1 MQPLSVH
8 LCKGEK
14 YDILPVP
21 TSSNVTSSLEKF
33 LKDKTLAFK
42 GKGFVYLT
50 VHKQQPPKNI
60 YHQKCTCIDTSA
72 K

>member
-1 MQPLSVH
+1 MISFQFLRQVMLH
-8 LCKGEK
+8 L
-14 YDILPVP
+14 LLRN
-21 TSSNVTSSLEKF
+21 SS
-33 LKDKTLAFK
+33 KTKLWPFK